1 MGKSRNV
8 EFLRKTEDKGYP
20 TEYLLSR
27 VRGRRAM
34 LIADW
39 SPLVLSESPA
49 DHLAFT
55 RYCNIATN
63 DYPVGIRRYLL
74 KEFGWVYSQMNRTL
88 REIFLPF
95 FLYMELNT
103 IFVCLRNA
111 RGNETGKIEGILSLS
126 LLSEKIKKIL
136 RGGEHLVSAIGGIED
151 CFLHLSGRFSGL
163 INVFENNGLQGVE
176 LALSTRYLEHTAHSK
191 LHPVMKDFFVSI
203 IDSRNILSLYKYI
216 RFNGKLAPPFI
227 TGGRISETMLMK
239 IADRKDL
246 DEIGPVV
253 QKVTKIESE
262 TANIE
267 ISLLRMMTRF
277 LRKAG
282 REPLGIGLILDYLWR
297 SSLEA
302 TNLSVLLY
310 GNEIDRETITAEMAQ

>member
-8 EFLRKTEDKGYP
+8 EFLRKIEDRGYP

-27 VRGRRAM
+27 IRGRRAM

-39 SPLVLSESPA
+39 RPLVLSDSPA
-49 DHLAFT
+49 DRLAFT
-55 RYCNIATN
+55 RYGSIVTD
-63 DYPVGIRRYLL
+63 DYPVGLRRYLL

-88 REIFLPF
+88 REIFRPF

-111 RGNETGKIEGILSLS
+111 RGKETGKIESILSLS
-126 LLSEKIKKIL
+126 LLSEKIKEIL
-136 RGGEHLVSAIGGIED
+136 RGGEHLLSAVGGLED
-151 CFLHLSGRFSGL
+151 CFTYLSDRFSGL
-163 INVFENNGLQGVE
+163 RNILEDAGLQGVE
-176 LALSTRYLEHTAHSK
+176 LTLSTRYLAYIVHSK
-191 LHPVMKDFFVSI
+191 LHPVMKDFFVSV

-216 RFNGKLAPPFI
+216 GLNGKIAPPFI
-227 TGGRISETMLMK
+227 TGGRISETMFMNT
-239 IADRKDL
+239 ADKKDL
-246 DEIGPVV
+246 LEIGSLVRKLTGVEP
-253 QKVTKIESE
+253 EA
-262 TANIE
+262 ANIE
-267 ISLLRMMTRF
+267 TSLYRMVTRL

-302 TNLSVLLY
+302 INLSIILY
-310 GNEIDRETITAEMAQ
+310 GSAIDRGIITAEMVQ